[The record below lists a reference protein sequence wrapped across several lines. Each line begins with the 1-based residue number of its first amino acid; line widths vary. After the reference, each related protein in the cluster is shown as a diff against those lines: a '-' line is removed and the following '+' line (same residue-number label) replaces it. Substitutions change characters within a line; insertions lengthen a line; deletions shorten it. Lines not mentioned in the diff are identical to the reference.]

1 MAEKQATALASECP
15 ICWSPFDN
23 AFRTPKL
30 LRCRHTFCIECLA
43 HLSLV
48 ASDPHC
54 LQCPLCRHPT
64 ELPSH
69 QAVTALPTNGAVLR
83 LLRLEP
89 NHVVLDGRRLYL
101 KDQRKSRYFLRQPRV
116 YTLDLGSESSDTEGA
131 QTATPSLPDHRTLR
145 ECSRN
150 PQLRL
155 FSYLMAVILI
165 VIMLLVFFIFW
176 TNHFFTRS
184 G

>member
-1 MAEKQATALASECP
+1 MAQRQATGLASECP

-30 LRCRHTFCIECLA
+30 LRCQHTFCIECLA

-64 ELPSH
+64 QLSPD
-69 QAVTALPTNGAVLR
+69 QVVTALPTDGAVLR
-83 LLRLEP
+83 WLRLEP
-89 NHVVLDGRRLYL
+89 NQIILEGRQLYL

-116 YTLDLGSESSDTEGA
+116 YTLDLGTESSDAERT
-131 QTATPSLPDHRTLR
+131 QTVTPSLPEHRTLR
-145 ECSRN
+145 ACACN

-155 FSYLMAVILI
+155 FSYLMALILI
-165 VIMLLVFFIFW
+165 VVTLFIFFIYW
-176 TNHFFTRS
+176 NNHFFTGS